1 MGWTQYDP
9 IKGDYLDP
17 KSFKIGSIVSPF
29 YRGSLPTEVIG
40 HEGVFVRCRSE
51 SGTETLLFPS
61 EIGEILIEE
70 TRNNLIKK
78 II

>member
-9 IKGDYLDP
+9 IEKDFKDP
-17 KSFKIGSIVSPF
+17 KKFRIGSIIRTI
-29 YRGSLPTEVIG
+29 YNGTLEVIG
-40 HEGVFVRCRSE
+40 HEGIFVRCRSE
-51 SGTETLLFPS
+51 LGTETLLFPS

-70 TRNNLIKK
+70 TRDNLIKK